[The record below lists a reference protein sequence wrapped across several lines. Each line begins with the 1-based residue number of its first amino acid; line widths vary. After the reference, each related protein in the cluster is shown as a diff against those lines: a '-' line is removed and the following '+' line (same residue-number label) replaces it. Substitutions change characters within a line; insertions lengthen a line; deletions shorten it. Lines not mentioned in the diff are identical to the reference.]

1 MGAALALV
9 AMCHLLCPDG
19 SQIQCPDGRG
29 LLRPSCLCIPLAG
42 FCARSAGN
50 CKACARVQKVDYT
63 SDTPW
68 PSQVARNSEDAAYEC
83 SAGLSP
89 SSAYQS
95 ACLCLCFRVWG
106 LGFRIS
112 GSMDSIVF
120 EPASQHGFGC
130 TYPASAAQ
138 TSSAGTWASPQE
150 ARSFRCT
157 PPRRRSLARRKKA
170 PSSVHVRWY

>member
-9 AMCHLLCPDG
+9 ARCHLLCPDG

-29 LLRPSCLCIPLAG
+29 LLRPSVHTPCWVLRPIGWQLQGMRPCT
-42 FCARSAGN
+42 
-50 CKACARVQKVDYT
+50 KVDYT

-68 PSQVARNSEDAAYEC
+68 PSQVARNCEDAAYEC

-138 TSSAGTWASPQE
+138 TSSAGTWASPQA